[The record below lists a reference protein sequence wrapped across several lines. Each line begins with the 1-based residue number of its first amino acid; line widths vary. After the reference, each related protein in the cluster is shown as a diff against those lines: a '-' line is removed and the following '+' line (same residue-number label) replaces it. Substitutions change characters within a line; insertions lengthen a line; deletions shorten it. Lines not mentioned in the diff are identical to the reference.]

1 MGQIQKAYEG
11 KRVKN
16 VALVIFFMAWI
27 ICGCSVEEFF
37 NGGAPVVILA
47 ALVAI
52 ACAIILGG
60 NDE

>member
-52 ACAIILGG
+52 AAAVVIGS
-60 NDE
+60 NKD